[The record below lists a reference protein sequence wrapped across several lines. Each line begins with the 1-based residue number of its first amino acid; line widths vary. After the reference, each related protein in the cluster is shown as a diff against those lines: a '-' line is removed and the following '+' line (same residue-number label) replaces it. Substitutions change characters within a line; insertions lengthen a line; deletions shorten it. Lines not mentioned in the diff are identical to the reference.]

1 MNKSMQTV
9 IQTLQAHMA
18 AGALVW
24 HNPCLVVTQSN
35 VISGNA
41 YQGINQLITAL
52 VADAQGYQSPYWATF
67 KQVRG
72 LGGKLVEA
80 KGKGVPIIFYKRL
93 AASDDDGGQERFV
106 IRHSYVFNLDLVH
119 GVKTDALNIEPPG
132 QAHLDQDAES
142 VAAAYVKRQS
152 IRLGHGRPAYVPSL
166 DLVRMPKACE
176 IVSRDEY
183 YSTYFHELA
192 HSTGHPARLCRFGF
206 DAGRFERQEE
216 YSKEELVAEIT
227 AAMLCHGCGV
237 DSQSSIKNSA
247 AYLQGWTR
255 FIQEKGDAFLTAVNQ
270 AYKARAFI
278 LKGEGA

>member
-9 IQTLQAHMA
+9 IETLQAHMA

-72 LGGKLVEA
+72 LGGELVEA
-80 KGKGVPIIFYKRL
+80 KGQGVPIIFYKRL
-93 AASDDDGGQERFV
+93 VANDEGDGQERFV

-119 GVKTDALNIEPPG
+119 GIKTDALNSGPVG
-132 QAHLDQDAES
+132 KVNLDQDAES
-142 VAAAYVKRQS
+142 VAAAYVARQS
-152 IRLGHGRPAYVPSL
+152 IRLGHGHPAYVPSL
-166 DLVRMPKACE
+166 DPVRMPKACE
-176 IVSRDEY
+176 VVSMDEY

-192 HSTGHPARLCRFGF
+192 HSTGHPKRLCRFGF

-216 YSKEELVAEIT
+216 YSKEELVA
-227 AAMLCHGCGV
+227 L
-237 DSQSSIKNSA
+237 S
-247 AYLQGWTR
+247 
-255 FIQEKGDAFLTAVNQ
+255 
-270 AYKARAFI
+270 
-278 LKGEGA
+278 